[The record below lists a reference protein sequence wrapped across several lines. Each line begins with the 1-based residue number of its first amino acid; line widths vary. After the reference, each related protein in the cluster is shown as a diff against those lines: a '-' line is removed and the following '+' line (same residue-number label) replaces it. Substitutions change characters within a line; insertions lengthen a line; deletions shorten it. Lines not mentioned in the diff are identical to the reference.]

1 MKALLTLI
9 LQYVHV
15 KRNVFTLYQEE
26 YFLYVFMGVFIV
38 TLKLSCEDIPGSM
51 ISKANESWFKLPNK
65 KCELKFWLNRGGLRW
80 TSSQVIFFI
89 YNILFHFFYAGLV
102 GYLELLIKA
111 NWKDFSCCYSDPF
124 KMYDNTISIK
134 SLCFSSS
141 ASYAIMIGFRV
152 RKK

>member
-51 ISKANESWFKLPNK
+51 ISKANES
-65 KCELKFWLNRGGLRW
+65 
-80 TSSQVIFFI
+80 
-89 YNILFHFFYAGLV
+89 
-102 GYLELLIKA
+102 
-111 NWKDFSCCYSDPF
+111 
-124 KMYDNTISIK
+124 
-134 SLCFSSS
+134 
-141 ASYAIMIGFRV
+141 
-152 RKK
+152 